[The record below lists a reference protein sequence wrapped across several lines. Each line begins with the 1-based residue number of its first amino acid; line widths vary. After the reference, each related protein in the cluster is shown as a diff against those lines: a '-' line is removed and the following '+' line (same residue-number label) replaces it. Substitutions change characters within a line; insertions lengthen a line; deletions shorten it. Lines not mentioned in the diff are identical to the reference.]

1 MKTITIGRS
10 SLCDIVV
17 SDAAISRVH
26 AEINYEQG
34 QYVFRNLG
42 KNGSTLHGVSMSNT
56 PIYVSPGAP
65 ILLANRVPLP
75 WVQVYALLP
84 VSEEINNVENA
95 KVENYVGLCILSFII
110 PLVGFILYFTE
121 RNTFPRKSTQCLK
134 WAGIGFAVN
143 LLSAFYLTL

>member
-10 SLCDIVV
+10 SLCDIVIT
-17 SDAAISRVH
+17 DASISRVH
-26 AEINYEQG
+26 AEINRERE

-42 KNGSTLHGVSMSNT
+42 KNGSTLHGVSMGDS
-56 PIYVSPGAP
+56 PVYVSPGAP

-84 VSEEINNVENA
+84 VPENINNDGLA

-110 PLVGFILYFTE
+110 PLIGFILYFTE
-121 RNTFPRKSTQCLK
+121 KNAFPRKSSQCLK
-134 WAGIGFAVN
+134 WASVGFAVN
-143 LLSAFYLTL
+143 LLSAFCLTL